1 MTVSGHVPS
10 AAASPAA
17 EQRFLEH
24 LTGAAELVSAR
35 RHREAEVEVL
45 RALAIVPSD
54 LRALKLLA
62 LVRFKLGRLEE
73 ARVVCREI
81 AAASPRDPGIHL
93 KLGLI
98 ALRLEHLE
106 ESVHELETAARLA
119 PEDLRAWSYL
129 GYAYARRGDDAR
141 AAAAFR
147 RAGQDRLAAEV
158 EANATGNVVVAP
170 LEQRWAAGAERTTA
184 EPVDGDAVTEL
195 PLATADGDGNG
206 AEAGVVAAAADPEGD
221 ASAHLGPGA
230 GEGEEAYASVE
241 TDAGG
246 RADAPA
252 AIGVADDTAAAPGRS
267 GTGTDPGVGGAVP
280 QATFEPAFDLSMP
293 MNAHAAGHDSEP
305 EERDLLGVAGVAPP
319 LPLVTY
325 AASRLVPPAAHP
337 SWVGSAV
344 RLTVEKE
351 AYVRAEAAVACWGG
365 ASWERAE
372 RRVKG
377 RATGEPLGDGTRPFF
392 RVAGTGELL
401 VAATEGHL
409 VPLALD
415 DDILYLREDRVL
427 AFDGTVDWEFG
438 HVPRVKLKMLQF
450 RGRGLVALGLMGEAG
465 AVKVTPDRPVFVS
478 APRLLGWI
486 GRVVARGLEG
496 PEQVPLLGIVC
507 EGEGVVLLDVGEQS
521 SAAAAGGGGGVF
533 RGRA

>member
-1 MTVSGHVPS
+1 VYGQVPTSS

-24 LTGAAELVSAR
+24 LTGAAEMVSGR

-81 AAASPRDPGIHL
+81 AATAPRDPGIHL

-98 ALRLEHLE
+98 ALRLERLE

-119 PEDLRAWSYL
+119 PDDLRAWSYL

-158 EANATGNVVVAP
+158 EASAAGNARVAP
-170 LEQRWAAGAERTTA
+170 LEQRWAAGAAPTTA
-184 EPVDGDAVTEL
+184 QPSDADAVAELPVAGDEAELVRVDTGADERVAIYESAPIYVGVTAGEAETGADAAAGAAGDA
-195 PLATADGDGNG
+195 
-206 AEAGVVAAAADPEGD
+206 
-221 ASAHLGPGA
+221 
-230 GEGEEAYASVE
+230 
-241 TDAGG
+241 
-246 RADAPA
+246 APA
-252 AIGVADDTAAAPGRS
+252 RS
-267 GTGTDPGVGGAVP
+267 GTDPGMGGAVP
-280 QATFEPAFDLSMP
+280 QAAFEPAFDLSMP
-293 MNAHAAGHDSEP
+293 MDARRGMGDPEP
-305 EERDLLGVAGVAPP
+305 EERDLLGVAGAAPP

-337 SWVGSAV
+337 SWVGAAV

-351 AYVRAEAAVACWGG
+351 AYVRADAAVACWGG
-365 ASWERAE
+365 ASWERAQ
-372 RRVKG
+372 RRVQG

-415 DDILYLREDRVL
+415 DDILYLREDKVL

-465 AVKVTPDRPVFVS
+465 AVKVTPDRPVFV
-478 APRLLGWI
+478 AAQRLLGWI
-486 GRVVARGLEG
+486 GRVVARGIEG
-496 PEQVPLLGIVC
+496 SEPVSMLGIVC
-507 EGEGVVLLDVGEQS
+507 EGEGVVLLDVGEQTGGI
-521 SAAAAGGGGGVF
+521 GGGGGV
-533 RGRA
+533 RGRG